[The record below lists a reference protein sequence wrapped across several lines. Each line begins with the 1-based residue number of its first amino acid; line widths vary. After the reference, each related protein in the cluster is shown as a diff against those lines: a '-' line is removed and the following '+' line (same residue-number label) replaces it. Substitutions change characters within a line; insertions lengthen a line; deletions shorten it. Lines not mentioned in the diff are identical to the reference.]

1 MWDINLPTH
10 AWFSRSLSTLPL
22 LPPHLGAWVSWW
34 GVYFS
39 IIQLYPYKSWLML
52 FPLGAMTPS
61 PRAVAK
67 TELDGTGP
75 GFRSHR
81 DQTTPWCHSCKK
93 WFFRHQVEVF
103 SGERVRKKESSNCH
117 SDVRMQLF
125 QADKRD
131 NCPLT
136 HILAPSRGWLGIWG
150 QFKRTHSEWDSV
162 RETSTPS
169 WPTLPTS
176 SYQTYSMKPVLA
188 GCQKKR

>member
-1 MWDINLPTH
+1 VRRASTDSWRHKQKGMWDINLPTH

-93 WFFRHQVEVF
+93 WFIRHQVEVF
-103 SGERVRKKESSNCH
+103 SGERVRKKESSVIQMWEC
-117 SDVRMQLF
+117 SFFRQIKGIIV
-125 QADKRD
+125 
-131 NCPLT
+131 
-136 HILAPSRGWLGIWG
+136 PS
-150 QFKRTHSEWDSV
+150 H
-162 RETSTPS
+162 TSL
-169 WPTLPTS
+169 LP
-176 SYQTYSMKPVLA
+176 VE
-188 GCQKKR
+188 GD